1 MHRLLPFA
9 LALACFAAPC
19 LAGTSLPDAPHVVA
33 GGEGKATA
41 KPDLARVTLSAQYRN
56 ANAASAK
63 QSVDRGVEGFL
74 KLAPE
79 FGLNPDD
86 ITASDVSVSEDVQY
100 DDHDRRTSN
109 GFVANREIRI
119 KLRSLDKLGALLD
132 AALAAGITEI
142 ENVAFESSREPELR
156 REARDKAIADAREKA
171 SGLATAFG
179 GALGPV
185 YSINSIR
192 SGVDDG
198 YGATTLDRVE
208 VTGSRIQR
216 SAYLQPTV
224 EYSERVSAVFELKR

>member
-1 MHRLLPFA
+1 MRALL
-9 LALACFAAPC
+9 LTGLLMAAPC
-19 LAGTSLPDAPHVVA
+19 LAGTALPDAPHVVTN
-33 GGEGKATA
+33 GEGKATA
-41 KPDLARVTLSAQYRN
+41 KPDLARITLSAQYRN
-56 ANAASAK
+56 ANAATAK
-63 QSVDRGVEGFL
+63 QSVDRGVEAFL
-74 KLAPE
+74 DLAPQ
-79 FGLNPDD
+79 FGLKPDD
-86 ITASDVSVSEDVQY
+86 ITASDVSVSEDVEY
-100 DDHDRRTSN
+100 DDRDRRTSN
-109 GFVANREIRI
+109 GFVANREIRV

-132 AALAAGITEI
+132 TALAAGITEI

-198 YGATTLDRVE
+198 YGSTTLDRVV

-224 EYSERVSAVFELKR
+224 EYAERVSAVFELKR